1 MTLED
6 YEGEG
11 QLEELHIIQSVGGNW
26 SIRNKDGEE
35 VEGPFRRCADAQ
47 EWINREGHLVGN
59 IQAWNS
65 DK

>member
-1 MTLED
+1 MTIEHED
-6 YEGEG
+6 EVQEM
-11 QLEELHIIQSVGGNW
+11 HIIQSVSGNW
-26 SIRNKDGEE
+26 TVRNADNEE

-47 EWINREGHLVGN
+47 EWINREGYLVGN